1 MKIICLNTWGGKA
14 GKEKILDFFHTY
26 KNTVDI
32 FCLQEM
38 WRAPYGHL
46 GSYKA
51 GGVDMRDEEIMVYGV
66 DEISKVLKGHNT
78 FFRPHHL
85 DDYGLMMSVHKDIAV
100 HEEGE
105 VFVHKFKNFI
115 PVGDVG
121 LHARN
126 VQFVKIMHRETP
138 YTIMNFHGLWNGKGK
153 TDSVDR
159 IEQSKKI
166 AELIKTI
173 EGEVVICGDFNLL
186 PDTKSIKMLEE
197 AGLVNLIKEY
207 RITSTRTS
215 LYSKSEKFADYIFV
229 SKGVSVKDFKVLSD
243 EVSDHTPLYL
253 ELE

>member
-1 MKIICLNTWGGKA
+1 MLVVKFGGTSV
-14 GKEKILDFFHTY
+14 GKPER
-26 KNTVDI
+26 
-32 FCLQEM
+32 M
-38 WRAPYGHL
+38 
-46 GSYKA
+46 
-51 GGVDMRDEEIMVYGV
+51 
-66 DEISKVLKGHNT
+66 
-78 FFRPHHL
+78 
-85 DDYGLMMSVHKDIAV
+85 
-100 HEEGE
+100 
-105 VFVHKFKNFI
+105 
-115 PVGDVG
+115 
-121 LHARN
+121 
-126 VQFVKIMHRETP
+126 
-138 YTIMNFHGLWNGKGK
+138 
-153 TDSVDR
+153 
-159 IEQSKKI
+159 KKI